1 MNCLFYHSAPLFFYT
16 SYQKVFTKQFIS
28 NSILINDYNN
38 CGEFILNAI
47 SKDIVQYLKT
57 RGFLDG
63 KETIAEDE
71 SLTETG
77 VIDSIGLLQLVD
89 HLESTY
95 KIEIPMEIITPEHF
109 DTLAGISKA
118 VTNLKK

>member
-1 MNCLFYHSAPLFFYT
+1 MNEISRDILQFLT
-16 SYQKVFTKQFIS
+16 S
-28 NSILINDYNN
+28 
-38 CGEFILNAI
+38 
-47 SKDIVQYLKT
+47 

-63 KETIAEDE
+63 KNSLNDHE

-89 HLESTY
+89 YLENTY
-95 KIEIPMEIITPEHF
+95 SIEIPMEIITPENF
-109 DTLAGISKA
+109 DTLAGISQS